1 MDRILFHLGP
11 VTVYTFGA
19 SIAIGALVAILL
31 ADREAKRLEMDT
43 DQVSTLSMIILVA
56 GILGARIFFVMFYD
70 PIYYWQHPLD
80 IFKIYEG
87 GLSIHGGILGA
98 IMAGLWYT
106 RRTALPFWA
115 AADMLAPAAVLA
127 QGIARVGCDVYGK
140 IMTATWP
147 WGVEVQG
154 QLVHPVQ
161 IYETLL
167 DLALFIFLWGKRE
180 RQRYEGQIFIYYL
193 GGYALIR
200 LILEFFRT
208 NPVWIGILTPAHLT
222 SIIFIV
228 AALGMDR
235 WYFKNEVVSTKTQEA
250 PIFWVSPRVWTVII
264 ILAAASVGIFYAMN
278 R

>member
-11 VTVYTFGA
+11 FTVYTFGA
-19 SIAIGALVAILL
+19 SIAVGTLIAIGL
-31 ADREAKRLEMDT
+31 ADREAKRMGMDA
-43 DQVSTLSMIILVA
+43 DQISTLSIILLVA
-56 GILGARIFFVMFYD
+56 GILGARLFFVMFYD
-70 PIYYWQHPLD
+70 PLYYWQHPLD

-98 IMAGLWYT
+98 ILAGRWYT
-106 RRTALPFWA
+106 RRTALSFWTV
-115 AADMLAPAAVLA
+115 ADLLAPATVLA

-140 IMTATWP
+140 VMPAAWP
-147 WGVEVQG
+147 WGVQVQG

-180 RQRYEGQIFIYYL
+180 RQRYSGQVFIYYL

-200 LILEFFRT
+200 LVLEYFRT
-208 NPVWIGILTPAHLT
+208 NPVLIGNLTPAHLT
-222 SIIFIV
+222 SILFIV
-228 AALGMDR
+228 AALGLDR
-235 WYFKNEVVSTKTQEA
+235 WSSRHKVVRMEA
-250 PIFWVSPRVWTVII
+250 NNAPALWVSPVVWAAITA
-264 ILAAASVGIFYAMN
+264 LAASSVGIFYSIN

>member
-1 MDRILFHLGP
+1 MDRILFHMGP

-19 SIAIGALVAILL
+19 SIAMGALIAFWL
-31 ADREAKRLEMDT
+31 ADREAKRLGIDT
-43 DQVSTLSMIILVA
+43 DQISTLSMMILVA

-70 PIYYWQHPLD
+70 PLYYWQHPLD

-98 IMAGLWYT
+98 VLIGLWYT
-106 RRTALPFWA
+106 RKTALPFWA
-115 AADMLAPAAVLA
+115 VADVLAPAALLG

-140 IMTATWP
+140 VMAAAWP
-147 WGVEVQG
+147 WGVQVQG

-208 NPVWIGILTPAHLT
+208 NPIWIGILTPAHLT
-222 SIIFIV
+222 SILFITI
-228 AALGMDR
+228 ALGMDR
-235 WYFKNEVVSTKTQEA
+235 WHAKYGFISAKTQKA
-250 PIFWVSPRVWTVII
+250 IIFWVNPRVWTAII
-264 ILAAASVGIFYAMN
+264 ILASASLWIFYAIN